1 MDLRIID
8 FPEYPWKTLD
18 VYKDFSYTFN
28 ISPGKKI
35 EGDLFD
41 SSKMKVVSYNENSHV
56 QILAVCDPY
65 GPPFY
70 VRRDID
76 RIHYRLF
83 NASFPKH
90 THCIRL
96 CYLPLN
102 KRKQRFRIWI
112 LLL

>member
-8 FPEYPWKTLD
+8 FPEYPWKTLN
-18 VYKDFSYTFN
+18 VHKDFSYSFN

-41 SSKMKVVSYNENSHV
+41 SSKMKVVSYNGNSHV

-70 VRRDID
+70 VRRDMDGLLWSSWVKIEEEHFWQE
-76 RIHYRLF
+76 INGCAEAINFPPLCTSHYYF
-83 NASFPKH
+83 
-90 THCIRL
+90 
-96 CYLPLN
+96 
-102 KRKQRFRIWI
+102 
-112 LLL
+112 